1 MDRLFSDLMLLV
13 GFCMIAGGMLR
24 SARDYIGAAAI
35 LAAARFHDSLNRCGA
50 GRVSPAAK
58 CFADL

>member
-24 SARDYIGAAAI
+24 SARDILIVTSLRRRQRSHRGKPGA
-35 LAAARFHDSLNRCGA
+35 
-50 GRVSPAAK
+50 
-58 CFADL
+58 

>member
-24 SARDYIGAAAI
+24 SARDI
-35 LAAARFHDSLNRCGA
+35 LIVTNLRSRHGSYRGKPRA
-50 GRVSPAAK
+50 
-58 CFADL
+58 

>member
-24 SARDYIGAAAI
+24 SARDILIVTSLRRGQRSHRGKPGA
-35 LAAARFHDSLNRCGA
+35 
-50 GRVSPAAK
+50 
-58 CFADL
+58 

>member
-24 SARDYIGAAAI
+24 SARDILIVASLRHGHRSHRGKPGA
-35 LAAARFHDSLNRCGA
+35 
-50 GRVSPAAK
+50 
-58 CFADL
+58 

>member
-24 SARDYIGAAAI
+24 SARDILIVVSLSLRHRQRSHRGKPGA
-35 LAAARFHDSLNRCGA
+35 
-50 GRVSPAAK
+50 
-58 CFADL
+58 

>member
-24 SARDYIGAAAI
+24 SARDILIVTSLRHRHESHRGKPGA
-35 LAAARFHDSLNRCGA
+35 
-50 GRVSPAAK
+50 
-58 CFADL
+58 

>member
-24 SARDYIGAAAI
+24 GARDFLIVT
-35 LAAARFHDSLNRCGA
+35 SLRHRHGSHRGKPDA
-50 GRVSPAAK
+50 
-58 CFADL
+58 